1 MDKSKFLTSAAPVAR
16 AVTFTDGSVETLY
29 FKQLNAGQ
37 VRRWRMDEQSGD
49 PATIMYAMQKLV
61 AQSLCDENG
70 KLALEKFSAAPAYY
84 YDAILMDI
92 RMPVMDGHAATKAI
106 RGLYKDDA
114 RSVPIIAMTA
124 DAFDGDVKASLNSG
138 MNAHL
143 NKPISPEKLY
153 ETLAK
158 FMH

>member
-1 MDKSKFLTSAAPVAR
+1 MVNLNLLQGRRVLL
-16 AVTFTDGSVETLY
+16 VED
-29 FKQLNAGQ
+29 QPLNAEIASRILTKQ
-37 VRRWRMDEQSGD
+37 RMSVDL
-49 PATIMYAMQKLV
+49 A
-61 AQSLCDENG
+61 ENG